1 MNVAAHQPVLPIAMF
16 FHWNILYAEISDE
29 ERREL
34 PKRSYEP
41 ALDLLSDHPRIT
53 AAIELSG
60 ATLQDLEQRHP
71 QLIDKL
77 KTLADRGQ
85 VELLGS
91 TWQSPFLLDVREEHF
106 ARHVRMYLRLH
117 TEIFG
122 SHPEGLYTPEYCADE
137 RLPRILHEYGYTWF
151 VAWVRHVAK
160 HLPLRERERYVAR
173 DFIFPYAFEGDDKT
187 RVFGLP
193 LHGDEI
199 DGMLNASDG
208 TYPMEDYAEHIA
220 SFAALCADRSG
231 IMIPGIADGEF
242 LHEGKET
249 PAWFR
254 RVFEKHRHIQPEW
267 LGRLWSIWENDP
279 RLAFTTPSRYFSLH
293 PPTEALELL
302 PGGGFERNDLEHS
315 ATFCEPLRRQLRK
328 LAAQVDLLQEKA
340 RRAAA
345 AGRQIRGIRRKIE
358 RLSEQMLALEVS
370 DLCRWHPGASKRAQG
385 IAKAR
390 RALARGRLIE
400 QEIDRLA
407 A

>member
-242 LHEGKET
+242 LHEGKKRPPGSGACSRSTGIFSRSGLAVCGAFGRTTLGWRSRRPPGISRSIPRPRRWSFSPEGGSNAT
-249 PAWFR
+249 ISSTRRRFASPCGASSASLRPRSICFR
-254 RVFEKHRHIQPEW
+254 RKR
-267 LGRLWSIWENDP
+267 
-279 RLAFTTPSRYFSLH
+279 A
-293 PPTEALELL
+293 ALL
-302 PGGGFERNDLEHS
+302 P
-315 ATFCEPLRRQLRK
+315 
-328 LAAQVDLLQEKA
+328 
-340 RRAAA
+340 RAARSEGSVAKSSGCRNRCSRLRSRICADGIQARASGRKESPKRDGRSRA
-345 AGRQIRGIRRKIE
+345 AG
-358 RLSEQMLALEVS
+358 
-370 DLCRWHPGASKRAQG
+370 
-385 IAKAR
+385 
-390 RALARGRLIE
+390 
-400 QEIDRLA
+400 
-407 A
+407 